1 MQFLYG
7 VVATLLVMGGGG
19 LIFIFSGIYNVS
31 ARDEHS
37 SIETWALHQT
47 MHSSVDARID
57 NIKAPDL
64 NNDEMIRRGAR
75 AYDSLC
81 VACHLKPGQDS
92 SLIRDGLNPTPP
104 ALTKG
109 GHSTP
114 EKQFWVINNGIK
126 MTGMP
131 AWGGS
136 HDEEAIW
143 ELTAFLQQLP
153 ELSEQEYSA
162 MAKQSGGESASNH
175 DDGHNHEHGDM
186 SAMMTSSNHHE
197 DEAPKDHSSASE
209 RHGEPGHHNQDDAS
223 GAEDHHTEQKAAKT
237 GADEPE
243 DHNADGHTH

>member
-7 VVATLLVMGGGG
+7 VIATLLVMVGGG
-19 LIFIFSGIYNVS
+19 LLFIFSGIYNVS
-31 ARDEHS
+31 AQDEHS

-47 MHSSVDARID
+47 MHSSVGARID
-57 NIKAPDL
+57 GIKTPDL
-64 NNDEMIRRGAR
+64 DNDAMIQRGAR

-81 VACHLKPGQDS
+81 VACHLKPGQDT

-136 HDEEAIW
+136 HDEQAIW

-153 ELSEQEYSA
+153 DLSEQEYVA
-162 MAKQSGGESASNH
+162 MVGQSGGESASPES
-175 DDGHNHEHGDM
+175 DGHDHEHGDM

-197 DEAPKDHSSASE
+197 EGAEENHASGGDT
-209 RHGEPGHHNQDDAS
+209 HGEPGHHDGDNAS
-223 GAEDHHTEQKAAKT
+223 DGGEHHMKQKAEVT
-237 GADEPE
+237 EADEPE